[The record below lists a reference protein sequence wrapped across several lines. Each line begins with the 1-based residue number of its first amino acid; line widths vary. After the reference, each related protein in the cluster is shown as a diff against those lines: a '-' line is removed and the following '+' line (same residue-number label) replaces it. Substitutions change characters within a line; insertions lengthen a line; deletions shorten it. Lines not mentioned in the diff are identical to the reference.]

1 MNNKNSSTKHSN
13 ARRADSRKVVKYR
26 RRRHINIGMIVFA
39 AVLIYIS
46 VYMIVYL
53 TRDKVTIYEVVEGK
67 NAGITNKSYTGL
79 ILRDEYVIN
88 AEASGYLNYFV
99 KEGSRVS
106 VSSTVYTID
115 ESGSISSLLADA
127 KASGDIV
134 FSEENEDELRRIISN
149 YTYNQSD
156 IAFDNIYDFKLDM
169 EAKIMECINLNNIK
183 KLYESNNLS
192 QGTFN
197 IHTAAKTGIVEYYT
211 DGYEAKTEETLTE
224 ADFNTE
230 NYEKKLNTSGDL
242 IENGSPVYKV
252 INTENWSVYIKL
264 SDEEKTKYADTTVM
278 KVKFLEDNREVVGDF
293 AICYIEGQ
301 AYGRIDLVRYM
312 STYANNRFVELQIV
326 EEQVEGLKIPKTSV
340 VEKDF
345 YTIPTAYAAKGG
357 SSNDTGFYK
366 KVFDDSGNESIE
378 FITPTIYKTTED
390 FYYVSSE
397 DETLLK
403 EGDYL
408 VKEEAS
414 DDFRVSQKALLK
426 GVYNVNNGYC
436 IFRQVEILTETG
448 EYYLVET
455 GTSLGLKVY
464 DHIVIDGSM
473 VSENQVVFTV
483 N

>member
-1 MNNKNSSTKHSN
+1 MNKNNSGMRRSN
-13 ARRADSRKVVKYR
+13 SGRADTRKVVKYK
-26 RRRHINIGMIVFA
+26 RRRHINVGMIVFA

-79 ILRDEYVIN
+79 ILRDEYVTN

-115 ESGSISSLLADA
+115 ESGNISSLLADA
-127 KASGDIV
+127 KASGDIA
-134 FSEENEDELRRIISN
+134 FSEENEAELRKLISN

-156 IAFDNIYDFKLDM
+156 LSFDNIYDFKQDM
-169 EAKIMECINLNNIK
+169 EAKILECINLNNIK
-183 KLYESNNLS
+183 QLYESNNLA

-211 DGYEAKTEETLTE
+211 DGYEGKTEETLTQ

-230 NYEKKLNTSGDL
+230 NYEKKAHISGDL
-242 IENGSPVYKV
+242 VENGSPVYKV

-264 SDEEKTKYADTTVM
+264 SDEEKTKYADTTVV
-278 KVKFLEDNREVVGDF
+278 KVKFLEDNREVVGNF

-345 YTIPTAYAAKGG
+345 YTIPVAYAAKGG

-366 KVFDDSGNESIE
+366 KVYDDSGNESIE
-378 FITPTIYKTTED
+378 FITPTIYKTTKE

-397 DETLLK
+397 DENLLK

-408 VKEEAS
+408 VMEGAA
-414 DDFRVSQKALLK
+414 DNFRVSQKAALK

-436 IFRQVEILTETG
+436 IFRNVDILTETG

-455 GTSLGLKVY
+455 GSAYGLKVY